1 MAREKRFSERLTNPR
16 KRWKFSDMD
25 LASRTKWVEYS
36 QAKDAMFEHTDTDH
50 SPWFVVDADDK
61 KAARLNC
68 ITHLLSQID
77 YHLMRHIILNVYI
90 QSYLKKWFALFQ
102 IDSLLSSNK
111 KVSSE
116 PRAGD

>member
-1 MAREKRFSERLTNPR
+1 MGQMPDFSGLITYKINDLEKRLMP
-16 KRWKFSDMD
+16 
-25 LASRTKWVEYS
+25 
-36 QAKDAMFEHTDTDH
+36 
-50 SPWFVVDADDK
+50 
-61 KAARLNC
+61 
-68 ITHLLSQID
+68 QID

-90 QSYLKKWFALFQ
+90 QIYLKKWFSLFQ